1 MFPSVAVAL
10 LTGAAAFSPPTVPA
24 QGEQESLLE
33 LTEPAMVRIDAEGS
47 VGTSCVLV
55 DQRRGPF
62 ARSGVSGKEN
72 CALELLLDPGRY
84 KLRLRS
90 PNGPASGAA
99 GKAPAKGAGEVKLVA
114 RVFEERSEQPR
125 LLQSGVP
132 AAQELRAGQQASFWL
147 HRDAP
152 GPVLLRVLGRTAGQV
167 ELWHDGLW
175 RAAHG
180 GEDLRSRPRPD
191 RPIHE
196 WVLRETLP
204 AGDTKLTVYGTGALR
219 WGTGEE
225 SDRVVVLLGA
235 PPLPLG
241 STVET
246 ELPWSGLLAFEL
258 PQSGPSSDLRGRA
271 GTAALL
277 LAPGELGAEPLTLEL
292 QEQREDGSLA
302 RDDGGCQI
310 AGVAPVSQGASSRPA
325 RSSRCLAK
333 TGSDQRHLA
342 LVRGKPGT
350 RVRLEVSAWRDG
362 VLKDGEAFGAGDH
375 SVLFRVPEAGSYLV
389 GLRDLPA
396 TSDEAPLSCA
406 VGREL
411 VKEGSWRWEIFA
423 RSYLQISSREPFERS
438 FNRDGGPVEIW
449 FELGDWGLY
458 TIETRGALGTRCA
471 LLAEAQGPGQPEKLV
486 NESAAE
492 AADCKFSGMLTAGR
506 YQLRMGAGRG
516 GIETVRISSLTSPA
530 QPSATRSTCLVR
542 AELQAGVRY
551 RLLTSRRSK
560 SEARQLLA
568 RPLPLALERGPLL
581 LDLDPGAAQRLP
593 VSSPGPVVV
602 TGPESAEFA
611 CGTSSNTSS
620 PATPAQAGR
629 CSATLK
635 PGEELVLYGRGGVPA
650 QLSVGRPAQPVQ
662 DAPAVLASPKPVKL
676 PELTA
681 GKPFPLDLEP
691 GGGRTKTLTFTV
703 AEGGLWQL
711 TTQGLLATSC
721 ALRTPAV
728 VALAQDDGAGRG
740 RNCLVSGVLS
750 PGRYAATVAAR
761 GSSRGRAYALLVRQ
775 PAQDAPALSLGADAF
790 FRAPEGQLI
799 TQRVMVP
806 AAGLYRLSASALGA
820 RLSCRLEDAQG
831 WPLREAPSDCS
842 REEVLPKGELRLSQ
856 LPLTVESQRHSL
868 LAKVRPPALLQGERA
883 HRLSINQ
890 QYQARLGKRGFD
902 LLKFKLEARLPI
914 DVLLTG
920 GMQGRLYRGA
930 EKTPIEVIA
939 PQGGGAGP
947 GGGGEGDREGDDLEQ
962 APAGDPGQPAPEQP
976 AAEEADEAAPD
987 GEPAEPCEGEECPT
1001 APVRAQPE
1009 RAPRPQRMQRR
1020 GRSEQT
1026 GPQRLLLAPGEYTL
1040 RTQHSRADVAVSYQ
1054 VSLTTRTLAP
1064 GLATEVE
1071 VPSQGEL
1078 RLPLVVPR
1086 AGTLRL
1092 RTEGESDVRCRLF
1105 SSAGAR
1111 LAASDDDG
1119 ADWNCAI
1126 TGPLAAGDYTLSLES
1141 ETRTAGHTKVVAA
1154 LAPDKDLGTLAAG
1167 PLQLGPEVLS
1177 GLLPPGERSAV
1188 QEVHA
1193 TAQDPFGCSLE
1204 DAAGVQAFR
1213 AEETRDCALLARGGA
1228 PLRLRLWNRGQ
1239 KQALQLSLLSRPVGG
1254 AGALSEAG
1262 KAALA
1267 TAPRPGRYSTGEGL
1281 HCLPAGPGETAQVLR
1296 PCGPQSALEEGPVLF
1311 SPLGAGPA
1319 RLDLREQVAD
1329 LGAEQVSTWALSAQ
1343 PLLARQQAAGER
1355 LLLLELRAPPGSR
1368 TQPVCA
1374 FTADGRASARRL
1386 DAEGCTASAGVGEQA
1401 LARAASASGVPGPVT
1416 ATLRALELGRP
1427 QGALAPG
1434 RTSLSLK
1441 GPAGRFELPAG
1452 PARLEL
1458 LLAAGAWAV
1467 LLDRDGGAVDLCAGA
1482 SAPKAASL
1490 ARCALLDPGS
1500 ERGGQLAVWS
1510 PSEARFDVSLALLP
1524 AAPRLAALSAGG
1536 LREVRPLAPGV
1547 ETVPLEAG
1555 PAARAFTAQGATRCL
1570 LERSSGAREEGCTG
1584 ALARGEGAVL
1594 RLFHEGLPLRV
1605 GLHAP
1610 GGAQS
1615 VFAGDATAAG
1625 TGSLE
1630 VLEPGRALALSG
1642 SVPVERRLE
1651 LTRELVLHLRARG
1664 AVCAL
1669 RSETGV
1675 VLALDGL
1682 GAGCAVDRLLQPGRY
1697 RITARPFAAQPLEG
1711 ELLATAEEV
1720 IAAQEGVGGEQFI
1733 GPGESRLLRFTTLSE
1748 GEVGLGL
1755 QAAADALFCT
1765 VLDQDQQALGTGCQQ
1780 LLRLQQGTYLLQI
1793 RSPEGAPPLRVRPVL
1808 LGLSGADRGVPDD
1821 VLRELLSRV
1830 GELP

>member
-1 MFPSVAVAL
+1 MLLSVAVAL

-24 QGEQESLLE
+24 QGEQESLLD
-33 LTEPAMVRIDAEGS
+33 LTEPAMVRINAEGTA
-47 VGTSCVLV
+47 GTSCVLV

-62 ARSGVSGKEN
+62 ARAGVTGKEN
-72 CALELLLDPGRY
+72 CALELLLDPGQY

-90 PNGPASGAA
+90 P
-99 GKAPAKGAGEVKLVA
+99 KPAKGKAAGEVKLVA

-125 LLQSGVP
+125 ALQRGVP
-132 AAQELRAGQQASFWL
+132 VAQELHAGQQASFWL
-147 HRDAP
+147 HRDTP

-167 ELWHDGLW
+167 ELWHDGQW
-175 RAAHG
+175 RAAHS

-196 WVLRETLP
+196 WVLQETLP
-204 AGDTKLTVYGTGALR
+204 AGDTRLTVYGTGALR

-225 SDRVVVLLGA
+225 SDRMVVLLGA
-235 PPLPLG
+235 PPLALG

-246 ELPWSGLLAFEL
+246 EVPWSGLLAYEV
-258 PQSGPSSDLRGRA
+258 PGSGPPGEQRGRT

-277 LAPGELGAEPLTLEL
+277 LAPGELDAQPLALEL
-292 QEQREDGSLA
+292 QELRDDGSVA
-302 RDDGGCQI
+302 RNDGGCQI
-310 AGVAPVSQGASSRPA
+310 AGVAPAAQGVASRPA
-325 RSSRCLAK
+325 RSSRCFAR
-333 TGSDQRHLA
+333 GSSDQRHLA
-342 LVRGKPGT
+342 LLRGKPGT
-350 RVRLEVSAWRDG
+350 RVRLELSAWRDG
-362 VLKDGEAFGAGDH
+362 VLKDGEAFGAGDQ
-375 SVLFRVPEAGSYLV
+375 SVIFRVPAAGSYLV

-406 VGREL
+406 LAREAG
-411 VKEGSWRWEIFA
+411 KEGSWQWEVFA
-423 RSYLQISSREPFERS
+423 RSYLPISSREPFERS
-438 FNRDGGPVEIW
+438 FNRDGGPVDIW

-458 TIETRGALGTRCA
+458 TIETKGALGTRC
-471 LLAEAQGPGQPEKLV
+471 LLMGEEQGPDKGEKLL
-486 NESAAE
+486 NTSADGAT
-492 AADCKFSGMLTAGR
+492 DCKLSGMLTAGR
-506 YQLRMGAGRG
+506 YQLRMNAGHG

-542 AELQAGVRY
+542 ADLAPGVRY
-551 RLLTSRRSK
+551 RLVTSRRSK
-560 SEARQLLA
+560 AEARQLIA
-568 RPLPLALERGPLL
+568 RPLPLALERGALL

-593 VSSPGPVVV
+593 VAGAGPVVV

-611 CGTSSNTSS
+611 CGTSSTTAV

-629 CSATLK
+629 CTATLK
-635 PGEELVLYGRGGVPA
+635 PGDELILYGRGALPA
-650 QLSVGRPAQPVQ
+650 QLSVARPAPAPVE
-662 DAPAVLASPKPVKL
+662 APAVLASPKPVRL
-676 PELTA
+676 PELVA
-681 GKPFPLDLEP
+681 GRPFPLDLEP
-691 GGGRTKTLTFTV
+691 GAGRTKTLTFTV

-728 VALAQDDGAGRG
+728 VALTSDEGSGRG

-750 PGRYAATVAAR
+750 PGRYAATVSAR

-775 PAQDAPALSLGADAF
+775 PAQDAPALSPGADAF

-799 TQRVMVP
+799 TQRVLVP
-806 AAGLYRLSASALGA
+806 AAGVYRLSASALGA

-842 REEVLPKGELRLSQ
+842 REEVLPQGELRLSQ
-856 LPLTVESQRHSL
+856 LPLTVESQRHAQ
-868 LAKVRPPALLQGERA
+868 LAKVRPPVLLQGEKA
-883 HRLSINQ
+883 HRLAINQ
-890 QYQARLGKRGFD
+890 YYQARLGKRGFD

-939 PQGGGAGP
+939 PQGGGSDS
-947 GGGGEGDREGDDLEQ
+947 GGDGEGDGDAIEQ
-962 APAGDPGQPAPEQP
+962 ASTDDAGEPPSETPAPEESSPDGDAQ
-976 AAEEADEAAPD
+976 APD
-987 GEPAEPCEGEECPT
+987 AEPACEGEECPT

-1009 RAPRPQRMQRR
+1009 RAPRPQRVPRR
-1020 GRSEQT
+1020 SREQT
-1026 GPQRLLLAPGEYTL
+1026 GPQRLVLAPGDYTL

-1054 VSLTTRTLAP
+1054 VALTTQAIAP

-1092 RTEGESDVRCRLF
+1092 RTEGDSDVRCRLF
-1105 SSAGAR
+1105 SATGAR

-1126 TGPLAAGDYTLSLES
+1126 TGPFAAGDYTLSIES

-1154 LAPDKDLGTLAAG
+1154 LAPDKDLGVLAAG
-1167 PLQLGPEVLS
+1167 PVQLGPEVLS
-1177 GLLPPGERSAV
+1177 GLFPAGDRNTV
-1188 QEVHA
+1188 QELHA
-1193 TAQDPFGCSLE
+1193 TGQDPFGCSLE
-1204 DAAGVQAFR
+1204 DAAGVQLMR

-1239 KQALQLSLLSRPVGG
+1239 RQALQIALLARPVGG
-1254 AGALSEAG
+1254 AGALSDAG

-1267 TAPRPGRYSTGEGL
+1267 TVPRAGRYATAEGL
-1281 HCLPAGPGETAQVLR
+1281 YCLSAKPEETAQLLR

-1311 SPLGAGPA
+1311 APLGPAATA
-1319 RLDLREQVAD
+1319 RLDLREQVAELD
-1329 LGAEQVSTWALSAQ
+1329 AEQVSTWALSSQ
-1343 PLLARQQAAGER
+1343 PLLARQKADGDR
-1355 LLLLELRAPPGSR
+1355 LLLFDLRAPPGSR

-1374 FTADGRASARRL
+1374 FTADGHASARRL
-1386 DAEGCTASAGVGEQA
+1386 DAEGCAASAGLAEQA
-1401 LARAASASGVPGPVT
+1401 LARAASASGVPGPAT
-1416 ATLRALELGRP
+1416 ATLRAIELGRS
-1427 QGALAPG
+1427 QGALEPG

-1441 GPAGRFELPAG
+1441 GPAGRFALPAG

-1458 LLAAGAWAV
+1458 LLASGAWAV
-1467 LLDRDGGAVDLCAGA
+1467 LLDREGGAVDLCAGV
-1482 SAPKAASL
+1482 SSLKEGSL
-1490 ARCALLDPGS
+1490 ARCTLLDPGS
-1500 ERGGQLAVWS
+1500 DRAGQLAVWS
-1510 PSEARFDVSLALLP
+1510 PREPRVEVTLSLLP
-1524 AAPRLAALSAGG
+1524 AAPQLAALQAGG

-1547 ETVPLEAG
+1547 EAVLLKPE
-1555 PAARAFTAQGATRCL
+1555 PATRSFTAQGATRCL
-1570 LERSSGAREEGCTG
+1570 LERTSGAREEGCAGT
-1584 ALARGEGAVL
+1584 LAAGEGAVL
-1594 RLFHEGLPLRV
+1594 RLFHEGRPLRV
-1605 GLHAP
+1605 GVHAP
-1610 GGAQS
+1610 GAAES
-1615 VFAGDATAAG
+1615 VFAGQANAAA
-1625 TGSLE
+1625 TGSLD
-1630 VLEPGRALALSG
+1630 VLEPGRAVALSG
-1642 SVPVERRLE
+1642 SAPIERRLE
-1651 LTRELVLHLRARG
+1651 LTRELVLHLRAKG

-1669 RSETGV
+1669 RSEAGA

-1682 GAGCAVDRLLQPGRY
+1682 GAGCSIDRLLSPGRY
-1697 RITARPFAAQPLEG
+1697 RITARPFAAQTLEG
-1711 ELLATAEEV
+1711 DLLASIDEV
-1720 IAAQEGVGGEQFI
+1720 LAAGEGVGDEQFI
-1733 GPGESRLLRFTTLSE
+1733 GPGEARLLRFTTLSE

-1765 VLDQDQQALGTGCQQ
+1765 VLDQDQKALGTGCQQ
-1780 LLRLQQGTYLLQI
+1780 LLRLPQGRFLLQI

-1808 LGLSGADRGVPDD
+1808 LGLSGANRGVPDD